1 VIAVVLTQFATAL
14 LGPLAQFATALLGPL
29 GDIYGVVTGN
39 AQRVAVSALIVAAV
53 LVVRLLTGWLKRRN
67 GELSS
72 VRRLL
77 LSITVAGATAVGAL
91 SLLVVW
97 DRSGALLDA
106 YESAAIADQLSN
118 VVLAVV
124 LLASAYAV
132 TDFLGGVIREIS
144 AESTVLTD
152 HQEEVIRRLAQ
163 ISVYTFA
170 LLVVV
175 GLFTDNV
182 GGLLVGAG
190 FLGIVVGM
198 AARQT
203 LGAILAGFVLMFSRP
218 FEVGD
223 WVEIGD
229 HEGTVTEISIIST
242 RLRSFDGEV
251 ITLPNDDV
259 RSGSIIDRSRRNRY
273 RIEIEVGL
281 DYDTDIE
288 RAATVIEET
297 TTEVED
303 VAAMPEPNAVTKR
316 FGDSAVVLGLRYWI
330 RNPSMRKRWRTQTA
344 AMNAIKPALDEE
356 GIVIPFPQQ
365 TLSARDVDA
374 SGPQLDASVEGR
386 AATRGGS
393 HSGEDDGSDAESDT
407 EGSGESGR

>member
-1 VIAVVLTQFATAL
+1 
-14 LGPLAQFATALLGPL
+14 
-29 GDIYGVVTGN
+29 
-39 AQRVAVSALIVAAV
+39 
-53 LVVRLLTGWLKRRN
+53 
-67 GELSS
+67 
-72 VRRLL
+72 
-77 LSITVAGATAVGAL
+77 
-91 SLLVVW
+91 
-97 DRSGALLDA
+97 
-106 YESAAIADQLSN
+106 
-118 VVLAVV
+118 
-124 LLASAYAV
+124 
-132 TDFLGGVIREIS
+132 
-144 AESTVLTD
+144 VLTD

-229 HEGTVTEISIIST
+229 HEGTVTEISIMST

-356 GIVIPFPQQ
+356 DRDPLPAADALRAGCGRLRPTTGRV
-365 TLSARDVDA
+365 SRGARGDA
-374 SGPQLDASVEGR
+374 RRVPLGR
-386 AATRGGS
+386 GRWLRRRER
-393 HSGEDDGSDAESDT
+393 HRRI
-407 EGSGESGR
+407 GESGR

>member
-1 VIAVVLTQFATAL
+1 MTGAGSGLTTDVQ
-14 LGPLAQFATALLGPL
+14 
-29 GDIYGVVTGN
+29 GVVAGN
-39 AQRVAVSALIVAAV
+39 VERIAISALIVGVV
-53 LVVRLLTGWLKRRN
+53 LATRYLTRRLKRRDD
-67 GELSS
+67 ELSS
-72 VRRLL
+72 TRRLL
-77 LSITVAGATAVGAL
+77 LSTSVAAVTAASAIGL
-91 SLLVVW
+91 IGVW
-97 DRSGALLDA
+97 DRSGALLEA
-106 YESAAIADQLSN
+106 VRSAAIADQFSN

-124 LLASAYAV
+124 LLAIAYAV

-144 AESTVLTD
+144 AESASVSD
-152 HQEEVIRRLAQ
+152 HQQEVILRLTQ
-163 ISVYTFA
+163 LSVYTAA

-218 FEVGD
+218 FDVGD

-229 HEGTVTEISIIST
+229 HEGTVTEISIMST

-251 ITLPNDDV
+251 ITLPNDTV
-259 RSGSIIDRSRRNRY
+259 RSGSIIDRSRRNRL
-273 RIEIEVGL
+273 RIEIEVGV
-281 DYDTDIE
+281 DYDTDVD
-288 RAATVIEET
+288 RAAAVIEEAVAET
-297 TTEVED
+297 ED

-316 FGDSAVVLGLRYWI
+316 FADSAVVLGLRYWI

-344 AMNAIKPALDEE
+344 AMNAIKAALEDE

-365 TLSARDVDA
+365 TLSARNPDA
-374 SGPQLDASVEGR
+374 SGPQLDASVEER

-393 HSGEDDGSDAESDT
+393 RSGGSEASESENGDGDT
-407 EGSGESGR
+407 DSSEGPDR

>member
-1 VIAVVLTQFATAL
+1 
-14 LGPLAQFATALLGPL
+14 
-29 GDIYGVVTGN
+29 
-39 AQRVAVSALIVAAV
+39 
-53 LVVRLLTGWLKRRN
+53 
-67 GELSS
+67 
-72 VRRLL
+72 
-77 LSITVAGATAVGAL
+77 
-91 SLLVVW
+91 
-97 DRSGALLDA
+97 
-106 YESAAIADQLSN
+106 
-118 VVLAVV
+118 
-124 LLASAYAV
+124 
-132 TDFLGGVIREIS
+132 
-144 AESTVLTD
+144 
-152 HQEEVIRRLAQ
+152 
-163 ISVYTFA
+163 
-170 LLVVV
+170 
-175 GLFTDNV
+175 
-182 GGLLVGAG
+182 
-190 FLGIVVGM
+190 M
-198 AARQT
+198 
-203 LGAILAGFVLMFSRP
+203 
-218 FEVGD
+218 
-223 WVEIGD
+223 
-229 HEGTVTEISIIST
+229 ST

-374 SGPQLDASVEGR
+374 SGPQLDASVEGARRR
-386 AATRGGS
+386 AAGPTRARTMAPTPRATPKDRGVGPMTGDDRDAGSGLAERRGLDEAVVYQPAEDSGLLAEAALEEAHGRVLEVGTGSGWVAQQIAEERGLDTVGSDLNPHAARQARERGVEGVVADLLSPYRADAFDTVCFNPLSPDRPGQRVGRLDGTRALGRRVGPRTHRAVPRRRGARPRAGRRRPASSLVADGVRRGARSRGGRRVRGRAGRRGVVPVRDAHGVS
-393 HSGEDDGSDAESDT
+393 AASGVKWALSLGGA
-407 EGSGESGR
+407 GR

>member
-1 VIAVVLTQFATAL
+1 
-14 LGPLAQFATALLGPL
+14 
-29 GDIYGVVTGN
+29 
-39 AQRVAVSALIVAAV
+39 
-53 LVVRLLTGWLKRRN
+53 
-67 GELSS
+67 
-72 VRRLL
+72 
-77 LSITVAGATAVGAL
+77 
-91 SLLVVW
+91 
-97 DRSGALLDA
+97 
-106 YESAAIADQLSN
+106 
-118 VVLAVV
+118 
-124 LLASAYAV
+124 
-132 TDFLGGVIREIS
+132 
-144 AESTVLTD
+144 
-152 HQEEVIRRLAQ
+152 
-163 ISVYTFA
+163 
-170 LLVVV
+170 
-175 GLFTDNV
+175 
-182 GGLLVGAG
+182 
-190 FLGIVVGM
+190 M
-198 AARQT
+198 
-203 LGAILAGFVLMFSRP
+203 
-218 FEVGD
+218 
-223 WVEIGD
+223 
-229 HEGTVTEISIIST
+229 ST

-374 SGPQLDASVEGR
+374 SGPQLDASVEGAR
-386 AATRGGS
+386 GDARRVPPRARTMAPTPRATPKDRGVGPMTGDDRDAGSGLAERRGLDEAVVYQPAEDSGLPRRRPLRRRTDECWRSARARDGSPSRSPRSAGSTRSAATSIRTRRDRLASGASKGLSPTSSPPYRADAFDTVCFNPLSPDRPGQRVGRLDGTRALGRRVGPRTHRAVPDDVGRVLAPGGGVVLFLVS
-393 HSGEDDGSDAESDT
+393 SLTGYDEVLALVEDAGFAAEPVV
-407 EGSGESGR
+407 EESFPFETLTVLALRRA